1 MRIWVD
7 GERITEKRAPS
18 ASGQATGYGISLPVG
33 RLVLLLS
40 VGALLLLGCHVGL
53 TIYHYQ
59 VEELP
64 WLPWRQLFDVDEENN
79 LPTWFSEFILLVAT
93 FLLWLC
99 ARKQRSEKAPM
110 TDHWYGLTLGFLLLA
125 LDEVAG
131 IHETIN
137 SLIDMNWAI
146 PGGIVAGVIGLAFIP
161 FVRRLPPRTAL
172 LFVVAG
178 VLYVGGAVGMEL
190 VGEPMDSDT
199 LQYNLTTVVE
209 EGLEMGGVI
218 LLIYA
223 LLGHMRGAGVGTLE
237 GSFEIT

>member
-1 MRIWVD
+1 M
-7 GERITEKRAPS
+7 
-18 ASGQATGYGISLPVG
+18 PVG

-59 VEELP
+59 VEELS

-79 LPTWFSEFILLVAT
+79 LPAWFSEFILLVAT

-99 ARKQRSEKAPM
+99 ARKQGSEQAPM
-110 TDHWYGLTLGFLLLA
+110 ADHWYGLTLGFLLLA

-146 PGGIVAGVIGLAFIP
+146 PGGIVAGVMGVAFIP

-218 LLIYA
+218 FFIYGTA
-223 LLGHMRGAGVGTLE
+223 RSHAGKRCGYARGVV
-237 GSFEIT
+237 

>member
-7 GERITEKRAPS
+7 GERMTDEPEQ
-18 ASGQATGYGISLPVG
+18 ASGKATGHGVTLPAG
-33 RLVLLLS
+33 GWVLLLS

-64 WLPWRQLFDVDEENN
+64 WL
-79 LPTWFSEFILLVAT
+79 
-93 FLLWLC
+93 C
-99 ARKQRSEKAPM
+99 ARKQRSEEAPM
-110 TDHWYGLTLGFLLLA
+110 ADYWYGLTLGFLLLA
-125 LDEVAG
+125 VNEVAG

-146 PGGIVAGVIGLAFIP
+146 PGGIAAAVMGVAFIP
-161 FVRRLPPRTAL
+161 FVRRLPPRTAI

-218 LLIYA
+218 LFIYA
-223 LLGHMRGAGVGTLE
+223 LLGHMRGTGVGTLE
-237 GSFEIT
+237 GSFEFN